1 VNLVA
6 VDGRELRRD
15 ETLECDV
22 VVVGSGPGGAPV
34 ARDLATAGAD
44 VVVLEEG
51 PWLRAHD
58 FTGDSLDALSTLYR
72 DAGLATTTGPSP
84 MPLLQGRVLGGTSVV
99 NSAICWR
106 LPRGVYEEWIADD
119 PTLAEVL
126 EWDAIEAA
134 VTGLE
139 TTLGVGPTEPG
150 VASGSDR
157 LMARGADALG
167 LGHRPTRRNVRG
179 CRGSARCNRGC
190 PAGAKLSMDTSLLP
204 EAVVHGARIV
214 TDARVERVTI
224 GRGSATG
231 VTARASGGARV
242 SVRARDAVVLSAG
255 ATNTPAL
262 LLASGARHG
271 PVGRRFQ
278 AHPGVAVAGLFAEPV
293 NQWHGATQGHEITGL
308 MDDGIK
314 IETLALDPSLT
325 AARLGSVGTA
335 LAKDVA
341 RLPHC
346 ITWAGAVRAEGMGRV
361 ARGRRG
367 PRVTMPLTTRDLRRV
382 RRTVQVIGE
391 AMFAAGATAVA
402 PGVAGFPSRVS
413 DVAVMSRLG
422 VDGPL
427 DQRAYSLAISH
438 MFGTC
443 KLGTDP
449 ETSVIRG
456 DFRHHAV
463 DSLYV
468 SDASVFPT
476 NLGVNP
482 QLSIMSLARCCATAI
497 AKR

>member
-6 VDGRELRRD
+6 LDGRELRRD
-15 ETLECDV
+15 ETIECDV

-34 ARDLATAGAD
+34 ARDLAAAGAD

-51 PWLRAHD
+51 PWLRADD
-58 FTGDSLDALSTLYR
+58 FSGDALDALTALYR
-72 DAGLATTTGPSP
+72 DAGLATTTGPTA
-84 MPLLQGRVLGGTSVV
+84 MPLLQGRALGGTSVV

-106 LPRGVYEEWIADD
+106 LPRRVYEEWTVDD
-119 PTLAEVL
+119 PALADAL
-126 EWDAIEAA
+126 PWDAIEAA
-134 VTGLE
+134 VTELE
-139 TTLGVGPTEPG
+139 ITLGVGPTEPG

-157 LMARGADALG
+157 LMARGAEALG

-204 EAVVHGARIV
+204 DAVVSGARIV
-214 TDARVERVTI
+214 TSVRVERI
-224 GRGSATG
+224 SIDRGSATG
-231 VTARASGGARV
+231 VTARAPGGPRL
-242 SVRARDAVVLSAG
+242 SVRARDGVVLSAG

-262 LLASGARHG
+262 LLASGVRHG
-271 PVGRRFQ
+271 PVGHRFQ
-278 AHPGVAVAGLFAEPV
+278 AHPGVAVAGFFAEPV
-293 NQWHGATQGHEITGL
+293 NQWEGATQGHEITGL

-314 IETLALDPSLT
+314 IETLALDPALT
-325 AARLGSVGTA
+325 AVRLGSVGAA
-335 LAKDVA
+335 LATDVA
-341 RLPHC
+341 QLSHC
-346 ITWAGAVRAEGMGRV
+346 VTWAAAIRAEGLGRV
-361 ARGRRG
+361 TCGRRG
-367 PRVTMPLTTRDLRRV
+367 PRVTMPLTTEDVRRV
-382 RRTVQVIGE
+382 RRAVQVIGE
-391 AMFAAGATAVA
+391 AMFAAGATEVA
-402 PGVAGFPSRVS
+402 PGVAGFPPRAT
-413 DVAVMSRLG
+413 DVAAMSRLA

-443 KLGTDP
+443 RLGTDP
-449 ETSVIRG
+449 ETSVVRG

-482 QLSIMSLARCCATAI
+482 QLSIMSLARCCAAAI